1 MTWVEGE
8 CGTVE
13 LHDLGTGQSR
23 DLRTF
28 ADRLGSCLPYQVAVD
43 ETLSVL
49 AFGWPDGT
57 LLVGRLEGELAHLLT
72 GHEGPIAGLALSPDG
87 RWVASAGEDSTLRLW
102 PMPDLDQ
109 PPFHTL
115 PLEEVIAKLET
126 LTNLRAVRDE
136 ASSTG
141 WSIEI
146 GPFPGWQEVPRW

>member
-28 ADRLGSCLPYQVAVD
+28 ADCGDLDWPAQVAVD
-43 ETLSVL
+43 PELSVL
-49 AFGWPDGT
+49 AVGRPDGT
-57 LLVGRLEGELAHLLT
+57 LWVGRLESESAHLLT
-72 GHEGPIAGLALSPDG
+72 GHEGPIAGLAISPDG

-109 PPFHTL
+109 PPLHTL
-115 PLEEVIAKLET
+115 PLEELIAKLET
-126 LTNLRAVRDE
+126 LTNLRAVRDQ

-146 GPFPGWQEVPRW
+146 GPFSGWQEVPLW